1 MLKGTR
7 KFFSTSTPRRRMTRA
22 QFTFESNNSL
32 HFTNDSVSIADPIQ
46 SKNLAQKWF
55 LQTKRISQKLCWSAD
70 KKDPQSDST
79 PEYGKA
85 HENSTLASLRKSWLR
100 KRKPIPTN
108 KKSMRDKKRQE
119 QRNVAF
125 NKARSIPNVVDDTYS
140 IAPSGGFMGN
150 YCESMNDR
158 ESVDDSD
165 SVDGCESVNDCD
177 SENEEA
183 EIRNFH
189 DEINSCNG
197 FIDIAKES
205 NVDEITFENLC
216 NQKQSQ
222 YSLDEIH
229 TKKSIEVNEISK
241 AQQQQGYT
249 CTPLSIYS
257 NGLSR
262 TYSRNRK
269 SSHCA
274 RIFWNQ
280 QKIPRL
286 TTYKAEKREN
296 TKSICISEC
305 SNQSSFGTTI
315 KALHTNSIIVW
326 NNLPKYIQYYLVAV
340 TFCFI
345 SMIYIQFA

>member
-1 MLKGTR
+1 MLNVTR

-22 QFTFESNNSL
+22 QFTFESNNNSL
-32 HFTNDSVSIADPIQ
+32 HFTNDSVSMADPIQ

-70 KKDPQSDST
+70 KKNPESDST

-100 KRKPIPTN
+100 KRKPIPMN

-140 IAPSGGFMGN
+140 ITPSGGFMGN

-189 DEINSCNG
+189 DEINNCNG

-222 YSLDEIH
+222 YSIDKIH
-229 TKKSIEVNEISK
+229 TKNSIEVNEISK
-241 AQQQQGYT
+241 AVVALSYT
-249 CTPLSIYS
+249 CTPLSK
-257 NGLSR
+257 GLSR
-262 TYSRNRK
+262 TSSRNRK

-274 RIFWNQ
+274 RICWNQ

-296 TKSICISEC
+296 SKSILES
-305 SNQSSFGTTI
+305 SSQSSFGTTI

-326 NNLPKYIQYYLVAV
+326 NNLPKYLQYYLVAV
-340 TFCFI
+340 TFCLI